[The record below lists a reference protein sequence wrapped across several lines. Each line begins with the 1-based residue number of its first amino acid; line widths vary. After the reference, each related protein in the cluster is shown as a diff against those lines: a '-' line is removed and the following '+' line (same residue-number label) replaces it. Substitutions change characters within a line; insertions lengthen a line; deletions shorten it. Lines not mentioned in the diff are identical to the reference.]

1 MKVVWS
7 DAAARD
13 LDDIIHWLE
22 ANHPGIGRAVEQRVR
37 AVVAQIARWP
47 DSTRRST
54 YRPDVRIAPLGRYPY
69 RIFYRMRDD
78 AAEILHIHHAAR
90 DPWDE
95 QA

>member
-22 ANHPGIGRAVEQRVR
+22 ANYPGVGLGVEQRVR

-47 DSTRRST
+47 DSMRRST
-54 YRPDVRIAPLGRYPY
+54 YRPDVRIAPLAPYPY
-69 RIFYRMRDD
+69 KIFYRVRGD
-78 AAEILHIHHAAR
+78 AVDILHLHHAAR